1 MRLTVSNVSTVNY
14 ASMLPAVAPQQKTI
28 PLSSASSVQ
37 LIPFPVQLV
46 NASPVTLPPPSKLN
60 APKVSYYSH

>member
-46 NASPVTLPPPSKLN
+46 NAPPVTLPPPSKLN